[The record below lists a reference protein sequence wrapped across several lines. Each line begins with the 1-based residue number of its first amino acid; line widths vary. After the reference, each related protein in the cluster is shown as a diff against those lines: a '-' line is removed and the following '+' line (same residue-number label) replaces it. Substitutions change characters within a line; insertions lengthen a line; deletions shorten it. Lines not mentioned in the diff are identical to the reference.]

1 MKKIAIIGGGVALL
15 AGLLA
20 LGGTTSQYMKTAWR
34 QATEQISELES
45 TEFMIERLET
55 TIKDLDPAI
64 HTVEHQ
70 IAKEEVQ
77 VEQLQ
82 DRLANVDERLS
93 KAKTDIMRLTDD
105 LKRSDEVFVYVG
117 KSYAR
122 AQVEEDLERRF
133 ELFKSQET
141 TAEQLREIVKARET
155 SVEAARKKLGAMES
169 QKKQLEVDLE
179 QVKARLETLKAKQS
193 ASEIAVDDSALSRA
207 KELRDQ
213 IEARLRLGEKM
224 VESETKIE
232 GEIQLDEP
240 EPAGDIVEQVTRHFE
255 KGDASHGVAI
265 QLD

>member
-15 AGLLA
+15 IGLLSV
-20 LGGTTSQYMKTAWR
+20 GGATSSYVKTAWR
-34 QATEQISELES
+34 QASEQLSELES

-55 TIKDLDPAI
+55 TIQDLDPAI

-82 DRLANVDERLS
+82 ERLGGMQERLA
-93 KAKTDIMRLTDD
+93 KAKTDMLRLTED
-105 LKRSDEVFVYVG
+105 LKRSDEVYVYVG

-122 AQVEEDLERRF
+122 SQVEEDLERRF
-133 ELFKSQET
+133 DLFKSQET

-155 SVEAARKKLGAMES
+155 SLDAARKKLGAMES

-179 QVKARLETLKAKQS
+179 QVKARLETLKAKQN

-224 VESETKIE
+224 VESEQKIE
-232 GEIQLDEP
+232 GEIQLEEEAP
-240 EPAGDIVEQVTRHFE
+240 KGDIVEQVTRHFDKNAPE
-255 KGDASHGVAI
+255 GVVI

>member
-20 LGGTTSQYMKTAWR
+20 LGGTTSSFVKTAYR
-34 QATEQISELES
+34 QATEQLSELES

-55 TIKDLDPAI
+55 TIEDLDPAI
-64 HTVEHQ
+64 HTVEQQ
-70 IAKEEVQ
+70 IAREEIQ
-77 VEQLQ
+77 VEKLQ
-82 DRLANVDERLS
+82 GRLASVDERLT

-122 AQVEEDLERRF
+122 VQVEEDLARRF

-141 TAEQLREIVKARET
+141 TAEQLREIVQARET
-155 SVEAARKKLGAMES
+155 SVEAARKKLGAMET

-213 IEARLRLGEKM
+213 IETRLRLGEKM
-224 VESETKIE
+224 VDAEAKIE
-232 GEIQLDEP
+232 GEIQLDAP
-240 EPAGDIVEQVTRHFE
+240 EPAGDIVDQVTRHFE
-255 KGDASHGVAI
+255 KGSTDRGVVI